1 MIVRIMEENQ
11 YRLDD
16 QAVSQFEHLDQG
28 LTDAVHAGDQLA
40 FQSALSALLAFI
52 RAQGVPVPYTEIVP
66 SDVVVPTEDMTL
78 AEAREF
84 LDTTTPGN
92 PAPSA

>member
-16 QAVSQFEHLDQG
+16 QEVSHFEHLDQM
-28 LTDAVHAGDQLA
+28 LTDAVHGGDQVA
-40 FQSALSALLAFI
+40 FQTALTDLLMFI
-52 RAQGVPVPYTEIVP
+52 RAKGVPVPYTEIVP

-84 LDTTTPGN
+84 LDNAAPG
-92 PAPSA
+92 A

>member
-16 QAVSQFEHLDQG
+16 QEASQFEHLDQV
-28 LTDAVHAGDQLA
+28 LTDAVHAGDQIA
-40 FQSALSALLAFI
+40 FQTALTDLLAFI
-52 RAQGVPVPYTEIVP
+52 RAKGVQVPYTEIVP

-78 AEAREF
+78 AEARAF
-84 LDTTTPGN
+84 LESNAPG
-92 PAPSA
+92 A

>member
-16 QAVSQFEHLDQG
+16 QSASRFEQLDQA
-28 LTDAVHAGDQLA
+28 LTDAVHTGDQLT
-40 FQSALSALLAFI
+40 FQTALTDLVAYI
-52 RAQGVPVPYTEIVP
+52 RAQGVPVPYTEIIP

-84 LDTTTPGN
+84 LDSNTPG
-92 PAPSA
+92 A